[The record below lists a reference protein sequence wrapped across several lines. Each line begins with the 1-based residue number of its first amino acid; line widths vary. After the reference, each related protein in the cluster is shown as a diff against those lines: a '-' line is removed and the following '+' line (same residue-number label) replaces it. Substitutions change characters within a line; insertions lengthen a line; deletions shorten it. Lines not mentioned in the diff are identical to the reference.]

1 MKAVSFAVHGGI
13 DVLGWNDWPD
23 PEPAANEALIKV
35 EAAAFNGFDPMVL
48 KGIPTLKTPLPMI
61 PGGDMAGSVAAVG
74 ADVPAGRWK
83 RGDRVVVMPLQPG
96 RGMMG
101 ETLRGGFCEYVAV
114 PHEHLIKLPDEVS
127 FVQAAALP
135 VAYGT
140 AYRMMITRARVS
152 ADERVLV
159 LGATGGVG
167 TCCIQ
172 LAKLAGAE
180 VVACTSSE
188 DKAKKLKEIGADH
201 VINTSTVDAFA
212 EAIRLLGKPRVF
224 GPGGGADIVVNYIG
238 GESWAKSLRVAKHG
252 GRVLTCGATDGY
264 DPKTDL
270 RYIWS
275 LELDVLGS
283 NGWTVPDLEALLQ
296 LVALKKLEPVI
307 HSVRP
312 MMEAKL
318 SMQEQIDRKVF
329 GKAILVP

>member
-1 MKAVSFAVHGGI
+1 MKAVSFAAHGDI
-13 DVLGWNDWPD
+13 DALGWNDWPD
-23 PEPAANEALIKV
+23 PEPGPGEVLIKI

-48 KGIPTLKTPLPMI
+48 NGIPTLKTPMPMI
-61 PGGDMAGSVAAVG
+61 PGGDMAGTVATLG
-74 ADVPAGRWK
+74 AEVPAGRW
-83 RGDRVVVMPLQPG
+83 RSGDRVVVMPLQPG

-140 AYRMMITRARVS
+140 AYRMMMTRARV
-152 ADERVLV
+152 AAGERVLV

-180 VVACTSSE
+180 VAACTSS
-188 DKAKKLKEIGADH
+188 DAKAEKLREIGADH
-201 VINTSTVDAFA
+201 VVNTSKEDAFA
-212 EAIRLLGKPRVF
+212 ECIRLFGKPRVF
-224 GPGGGADIVVNYIG
+224 GEGGGADIVVNYIG
-238 GESWAKSLRVAKHG
+238 GESWAKSLRVARRG

-270 RYIWS
+270 RYLWS
-275 LELDVLGS
+275 LELDVKGS
-283 NGWTVPDLEALLQ
+283 NGWTVSDLEALLQ
-296 LVALKKLEPVI
+296 LVAEKKLDPVI
-307 HSVRP
+307 HNVRP
-312 MMEAKL
+312 MRDARL
-318 SMQEQIDRKVF
+318 SMQELIERKVF